1 MIYTN
6 TLTHTNKIVVYDLTN
21 EMKIILQQM
30 NRDDAWY
37 GGYNVKTSRGK

>member
-1 MIYTN
+1 M
-6 TLTHTNKIVVYDLTN
+6 VYDLTN

-37 GGYNVKTSRGK
+37 GGYNVKKGKRLQKQPIF